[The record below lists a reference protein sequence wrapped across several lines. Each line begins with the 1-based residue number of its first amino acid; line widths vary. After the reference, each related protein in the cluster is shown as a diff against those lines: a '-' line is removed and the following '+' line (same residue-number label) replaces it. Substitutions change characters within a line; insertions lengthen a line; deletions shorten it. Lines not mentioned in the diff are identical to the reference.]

1 MQWVKI
7 ENGRLMRRSLNK
19 NIKMLIEGIGVGVG
33 LIVLLWVLAAI

>member
-19 NIKMLIEGIGVGVG
+19 NIKMLIEGIGVGAG